1 MFNLPAQGTD
11 PFALFGQWFGEA
23 QATEINDANAMC
35 LATANRD
42 GLPSARMVLLKDYDT
57 QGFVF
62 YTNSDSRKGHELA
75 ENKHAALLFHWKS
88 LRRQVRIEGAVEHV
102 TTAESDEYF
111 ASRSYESRL
120 AAMASDQS
128 RPLNDKQTFID
139 RIASLARRYD
149 AEKKPPRPSHWHG
162 YRVVPRAIEFWQDGE
177 HRMHD
182 RFRLTR
188 ALTHDAHGAM
198 THDAHRAWTAQRL
211 YP

>member
-11 PFALFGQWFGEA
+11 PFALFGLWFAEA
-23 QATEINDANAMC
+23 QGTEVNDANAMC
-35 LATANRD
+35 LATANRE
-42 GLPSARMVLLKDYDT
+42 GVPSARMVLLKEYDE

-75 ENKHAALLFHWKS
+75 DNKTAALLFHWKS
-88 LRRQVRIEGAVEHV
+88 LRRQVRVEGTVEHV
-102 TTAESDEYF
+102 TAAESDAYF

-128 RPLNDKQTFID
+128 RPLHDKQVFID
-139 RIASLARRYD
+139 RIAALARRYD
-149 AEKKPPRPSHWHG
+149 AQKTPPRPAHWHG
-162 YRVVPRAIEFWQDGE
+162 YRVVPKAIEFWQDGE

-182 RFRLTR
+182 RFRLTHN
-188 ALTHDAHGAM
+188 AQG
-198 THDAHRAWTAQRL
+198 AWTAARL